1 MQKIELWKSRIIMN
15 DVKLKKAFEKGLGL
29 QSNAP
34 FETLEFAKS
43 DHWDSIAHMKLIA
56 AIEEE
61 FDIRF
66 EVNEILNLSS
76 YLVAKEIIG
85 KHLEK

>member
-1 MQKIELWKSRIIMN
+1 MN
-15 DVKLKKAFEKGLGL
+15 DTKLKKAFEKGLGIPEN
-29 QSNAP
+29 SP

-61 FDIRF
+61 FDIRLD
-66 EVNEILNLSS
+66 VNDILGLSS
-76 YLVAKEIIG
+76 YLVARDLIT
-85 KHLEK
+85 KHMEKPE